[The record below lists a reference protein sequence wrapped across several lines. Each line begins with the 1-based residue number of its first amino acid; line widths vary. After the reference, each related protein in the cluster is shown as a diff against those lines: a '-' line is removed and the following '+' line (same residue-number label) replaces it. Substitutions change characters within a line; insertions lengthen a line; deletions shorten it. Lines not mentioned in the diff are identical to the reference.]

1 MIDFAR
7 PGVTPAPGRRY
18 KEGDRMSRRWKN
30 RPEGSTWGDWGDD
43 DQLGR
48 LNLLTPERVR
58 RAVAEVR
65 EGLAFCLSLP
75 LDLPGGNAVNPKRH
89 PPALQPV
96 FEKDGGVYFNY
107 VWHDHDH
114 PGSMDVSCDEAMLL
128 YSQYSTQWD
137 SLCHVGA
144 LFDAD
149 GDGKPEPVYYN
160 GFRPGEHIGGKPG
173 DGVLGAR
180 ALGVENM
187 ARAGM
192 QGRGV
197 MVDLHRHFGDDRVAV
212 NYDMLMKVFADDRI
226 AVEEGDMLAIH
237 AGWDD
242 MILAMRGK
250 PDAGKLHASCA
261 VLDGYDPKLLQWIT
275 DSGIVAIVSDN
286 MGVEETRRSGDTQG
300 GHSRLPL
307 HRHCLFRLGVNLG
320 ELWHLSEL
328 AAALRQRGRHR
339 FLLTA
344 PPLRMPGAVGS
355 PVTPIGTI

>member
-1 MIDFAR
+1 MA
-7 PGVTPAPGRRY
+7 
-18 KEGDRMSRRWKN
+18 KRWTR

-48 LNLLTPERVR
+48 LNLLTPDRVK
-58 RAVAEVR
+58 RAVAEVK

-75 LDLPGGNAVNPKRH
+75 LDLPGGNSVNPKRH
-89 PPALQPV
+89 PPKLQPV

-107 VWHDHDH
+107 VWDRHGHA
-114 PGSMDVSCDEAMLL
+114 GNMDVSCDEAMLL

-160 GFRPGEHIGGKPG
+160 GFRPGEHVGGRPG
-173 DGVLGAR
+173 DGTLGAR
-180 ALGVENM
+180 KLGIENV
-187 ARAGM
+187 AETCM

-197 MVDLHRHFGDDRVAV
+197 MVDLHKHFGDERVAV
-212 NYDMLMKVFADDRI
+212 TYDQLMDVFDKDGI
-226 AVEEGDMLAIH
+226 AVEEGDILAIH

-242 MILAMRGK
+242 MILSMNGK
-250 PDAGKLHASCA
+250 PDAEKLHASCA
-261 VLDGYDPKLLQWIT
+261 VLDGYDPKMLQWIT
-275 DSGIVAIVSDN
+275 DSGICAIVSDN
-286 MGVEETRRSGDTQG
+286 MGVEDSRRTGDTQG

-328 AAALRQRGRHR
+328 AKALAERERYR

-355 PVTPIGTI
+355 PVTPVGTI